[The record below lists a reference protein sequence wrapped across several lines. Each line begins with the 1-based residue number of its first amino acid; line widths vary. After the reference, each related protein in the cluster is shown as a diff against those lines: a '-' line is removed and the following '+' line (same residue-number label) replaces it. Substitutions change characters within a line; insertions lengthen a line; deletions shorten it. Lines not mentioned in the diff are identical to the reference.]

1 MNMVE
6 RTECNRPHSRYP
18 PSLHAL
24 NGINAVS
31 RGFSGDKEVIKSANT
46 KTSRSSLDIIKW
58 QIMVGSDHSYVIGC
72 SYDHRCLDSKQITT

>member
-1 MNMVE
+1 MNIVE

-31 RGFSGDKEVIKSANT
+31 RGFSGGKEVIKSANT
-46 KTSRSSLDIIKW
+46 KTSRSSLDIIKLE
-58 QIMVGSDHSYVIGC
+58 VIIFT
-72 SYDHRCLDSKQITT
+72 SLDAVTTIDVLTANK

>member
-6 RTECNRPHSRYP
+6 RTECNRPHSRDP

-31 RGFSGDKEVIKSANT
+31 RGFSGGKEVIKSANT
-46 KTSRSSLDIIKW
+46 KNIALEFRQHKMANHGW
-58 QIMVGSDHSYVIGC
+58 
-72 SYDHRCLDSKQITT
+72 K

>member
-31 RGFSGDKEVIKSANT
+31 RGFSGGKEVIKSANT

-58 QIMVGSDHSYVIGC
+58 QIMVEVIIFT
-72 SYDHRCLDSKQITT
+72 SLDAVTTIDVLTASK